1 LPDTH
6 DGGAA
11 LVRARGVLGPECMAK
26 LETADELVHFVCRQL
41 YEFTD
46 GRPKEWRKAVGGASV
61 HNALEQAV
69 ENGWLIVDDQDSS
82 IYCLTDEGRRLAR
95 KTLS

>member
-1 LPDTH
+1 MMID
-6 DGGAA
+6 AA
-11 LVRARGVLGPECMAK
+11 LVRARLGGMLGPERMAK
-26 LETADELVHFVCRQL
+26 LEMADELARFICRQL

-46 GRPKEWRKAVGGASV
+46 GRPKEWRKAIDGASV
-61 HNALEQAV
+61 HTAVEQAV

-82 IYCLTDEGRRLAR
+82 ICCLTDEGRRLAR

>member
-1 LPDTH
+1 
-6 DGGAA
+6 
-11 LVRARGVLGPECMAK
+11 VLGPERMAK
-26 LETADELVHFVCRQL
+26 LETANELARFICRQL

-46 GRPKEWRKAVGGASV
+46 GRPKEWRKAIGGASV
-61 HNALEQAV
+61 HTAGEQAV

-82 IYCLTDEGRRLAR
+82 ICCLTDEWRRLAR